1 MTSNRKRAARAP
13 QPPGRLTR
21 LQETQ
26 AAPRTGKTTA
36 LGKRAEKPSDGS
48 ERKGSEPAPE
58 PSRRKAPSPRASD
71 DVSSSPP

>member
-1 MTSNRKRAARAP
+1 MTSNRKRAASPP

-36 LGKRAEKPSDGS
+36 LGKRAEKPSDVS

-58 PSRRKAPSPRASD
+58 PSRRKAPSPRAAGK
-71 DVSSSPP
+71 VRPSPP